1 MSKIRVGFDCETHRI
16 ETGNLFPRLV
26 CASFWW
32 SDDDMGVVLDRTE
45 SVEMFRQILE
55 DPNIIIVGQNIAFDV
70 GIMVNE
76 DPTLLPLVFE
86 NYGKK
91 FRCTKVQEQ
100 LLRIAS
106 NHPHI
111 MRDTNLAYLVKF
123 YLGKDIS
130 DTKTEDSWRLNYH
143 KLDGI
148 PPKSWP
154 KDAYF
159 YALDDAKY
167 ALLVDEKQRQMPVIV
182 GYSPER
188 ILCNAPQQI
197 EAAFAL
203 HLLSGWG
210 ISVDS
215 VRVNCIKKEL
225 EKAVSKS
232 NQIGKDI
239 GVVRENGSRN
249 LTALRELV
257 SVAYGDNPPKTPK
270 GNIKTSTDVL
280 LESGDEMLYKFA
292 QGDAAKKVLSTFIP
306 ALEKGRHSPINA
318 KFNVLV
324 RSGRTSSSKP
334 NLQNIPRKGIR
345 DAFIPRSGN
354 VFCSVDYDT
363 IELRAL
369 AHVHRQ
375 WFGKSSLADAFD
387 GGLDPHL
394 SLGASLMKI
403 SYDEALSRRDDPVV
417 KEMRQLGKLANFG
430 YAGGLGPNA
439 FVSYAKNYGVNIT
452 MGQSQELRQSW
463 FQQWP
468 EMTTY
473 FKKIGRET
481 RRGEAVVVQ
490 EGSGRIRGGC
500 SFTVACNTQFQ
511 GLTACG
517 AKAALFNL
525 YKEIYTSD
533 KNSYLSRVRPV
544 IFLHDEII
552 AEGPKENSDLWAEE
566 IVRIMVETMQQFI
579 PNIPITCE
587 AVLMNR
593 WYKDAQPVYDKNGRL
608 QIWEP

>member
-16 ETGNLFPRLV
+16 ESGNLFPRLV

-32 SDDDMGVVLDRTE
+32 SDEEMGVVLDRTE
-45 SVEMFRQILE
+45 SVDMFRQILA
-55 DPNIIIVGQNIAFDV
+55 DPNVIIVGQNVAYDV

-86 NYGKK
+86 NYGEN

-148 PPKSWP
+148 PPKCWP

-159 YALDDAKY
+159 YALNDAKY

-188 ILCNAPQQI
+188 ILCNAPKQV

-215 VRVNCIKKEL
+215 GRVDNIKKEL
-225 EKAVSKS
+225 EKVVNKS
-232 NQIGKDI
+232 NQIGRDI

-249 LTALRELV
+249 LTSLRELV
-257 SVAYGDNPPKTPK
+257 AEAYDHNPPKTPK
-270 GNIKTSTDVL
+270 GNIKTSTSVL
-280 LESGDEMLYKFA
+280 LESDNEMLYKFA

-306 ALEKGRHSPINA
+306 ALEKGRHYPINA
-318 KFNVLV
+318 RFNVLV

-345 DAFIPRSGN
+345 DAFVPRSGN

-369 AHVHRQ
+369 AYVHRM

-387 GGLDPHL
+387 RSLDPHL
-394 SLGASLMKI
+394 SLGASLMGI
-403 SYDEALSRRDDPVV
+403 PYHEAEKRRDDPVV
-417 KEMRQLGKLANFG
+417 KTMRQLGKLANFG
-430 YAGGLGPNA
+430 YAGGLGPHA
-439 FVSYAKNYGVNIT
+439 FVSYAKNFGVNVT
-452 MGQSQELRQSW
+452 MEQSQDLRQQW
-463 FQQWP
+463 FDQWP
-468 EMTTY
+468 EMTLY

-481 RRGEAVVVQ
+481 RRGECVVVQ
-490 EGSGRIRGGC
+490 EGSGRVRGGC
-500 SFTVACNTQFQ
+500 SFTVASNTQFQ

-525 YKEIYTSD
+525 YKEIYTGDNKS
-533 KNSYLSRVRPV
+533 SLSSVRPV

-552 AEGPKENSDLWAEE
+552 AEGPAESSHLWAQE
-566 IVRIMVETMQQFI
+566 IVRIMVETMEKYI
-579 PNIPITCE
+579 PDIPITCE

-593 WYKDAQPVYDKNGRL
+593 WHKDAKPVYDQNGRL
-608 QIWEP
+608 MIWEP